1 MNENIESDGNK
12 KSGEN
17 NEKKIILKIKKR
29 ENNNTLSLD
38 KDINSQLKYVNM
50 LYCNEVFSNDKKIKS
65 EINQKINSYKNQDIK
80 KKREQGL
87 ITYDELIEKLVISKL
102 KCYYCKTDVSIIYEN
117 VRQKNQWTLERIDN
131 KISHTNDNC
140 VICCLE
146 CNLKRRCIDSNRF
159 KYSKDFCNI
168 KKI

>member
-1 MNENIESDGNK
+1 
-12 KSGEN
+12 
-17 NEKKIILKIKKR
+17 
-29 ENNNTLSLD
+29 
-38 KDINSQLKYVNM
+38 M
-50 LYCNEVFSNDKKIKS
+50 LYCNEIFTNDKKIKS

-87 ITYDELIEKLVISKL
+87 ITYDEVIEKLVISKL
-102 KCYYCKTDVSIIYEN
+102 KCYYCKDNVSIIYEN

-146 CNLKRRCIDSNRF
+146 CNLKRRCIDSNRLNIQRF
-159 KYSKDFCNI
+159 FNI

>member
-1 MNENIESDGNK
+1 MAQNIK
-12 KSGEN
+12 LN
-17 NEKKIILKIKKR
+17 NEINNNKQIIFNVKKR
-29 ENNNTLSLD
+29 ENKSSLNLNQD
-38 KDINSQLKYVNM
+38 YISQLKYVNM
-50 LYCNEVFSNDKKIKS
+50 LYCNETFTNDKKIKS

-87 ITYDELIEKLVISKL
+87 ITYDEVIEKLVISKL
-102 KCYYCKTDVSIIYEN
+102 KCYYCKDNVSIIYEN

-159 KYSKDFCNI
+159 KYSKDFFNI